1 MEGEVPPPP
10 KLTRS
15 RSRAPPKVE
24 EEPKPYT
31 YHPAPKVRKP
41 RGVVMDDT
49 PPAVQEFTP
58 DPGEKK
64 PRRRKA
70 PEPPPDFEYEEPPP
84 KPKRVRKKPEPGTV
98 PPKEISFNS
107 ARGPINFTAHKA
119 YEVPY
124 HEPEPMAPRSRYGH
138 LHGNRWTELLNQW

>member
-1 MEGEVPPPP
+1 M
-10 KLTRS
+10 
-15 RSRAPPKVE
+15 
-24 EEPKPYT
+24 PYV
-31 YHPAPKVRKP
+31 YHSAPKMRKP
-41 RGVVMDDT
+41 RVAVDDA
-49 PPAVQEFTP
+49 PAVQEFTP

-70 PEPPPDFEYEEPPP
+70 PEPPPEPEEPPPP

-119 YEVPY
+119 YEVPE
-124 HEPEPMAPRSRYGH
+124 EPDPAPMYQPRSRYAH